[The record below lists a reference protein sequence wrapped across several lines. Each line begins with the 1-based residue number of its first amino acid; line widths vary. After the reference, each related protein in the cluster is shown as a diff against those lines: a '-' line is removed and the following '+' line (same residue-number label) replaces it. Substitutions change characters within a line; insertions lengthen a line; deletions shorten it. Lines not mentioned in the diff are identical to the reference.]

1 MATQENL
8 DSRFGDFVNNVTR
21 KYRSE
26 SQYEFSTPEIGE
38 REFAKNGLYQK
49 ICSIPAQD
57 AIKNGYEICSSNED
71 IINNEETSKINKVL
85 YDFDID
91 AKIAEAVTF
100 NRATGGA
107 VLFLKLDDG
116 EKIDAPV
123 NYNRLVRL
131 YGVNVYNA
139 SEVLPFTYYSNYSD
153 VNFGEVEKYTITDGK
168 TGNSFAVH
176 SSRLLIFDGLTTTG
190 RVRSARDG
198 WGGMVFDNIKD
209 ELSRYDSANR
219 LSISILSRLSQGILK
234 IEGLKQAVNA
244 GEGEK
249 MTKYLEYTDSMRSI
263 MNTLLLDGSDNFD
276 LKNMTLSGYKDIIE
290 QQVVALSAVSQIPIT
305 ILFGRSPAGMNSTGD
320 ADLETY
326 YSLVKR
332 IQTNDM
338 QKNLESLIK
347 IITKCKDYK
356 IAEND
361 YHISFNEVK
370 LLNAKEKAEI
380 ENKKADSL
388 VKIANAVETLHELGA
403 IDNDEIAEY
412 LDTRTDFPINH
423 NYGGG
428 DK

>member
-1 MATQENL
+1 MAKRKKL
-8 DSRFGDFVNNVTR
+8 DSRFGDFANNVTR
-21 KYRSE
+21 KYRSR
-26 SQYEFSTPEIGE
+26 SHYEFSTPQIGE
-38 REFAKNGLYQK
+38 YQFAINGLYQK

-57 AIKNGYEICSSNED
+57 AIKNGYEICSNNED

-91 AKIAEAVTF
+91 AKIAEAVTLS
-100 NRATGGA
+100 RATGGA

-116 EKIDAPV
+116 EPIENPLNINNLLK
-123 NYNRLVRL
+123 L
-131 YGVNVYNA
+131 YGVKVYNA
-139 SEVLPFTYYSNYSD
+139 SEVLPQTYYSNYSD
-153 VNFGEVEKYTITDGK
+153 VNFGEIEKYIINDEK
-168 TGNSFAVH
+168 TGNSFVVH

-190 RVRSARDG
+190 LVRASRNG

-263 MNTLLLDGSDNFD
+263 MNTLLLDGTDSFD

-290 QQVVALSAVSQIPIT
+290 QQEVALSAVSQIPIT

-423 NYGGG
+423 NYGG

>member
-1 MATQENL
+1 MAKTKNL
-8 DSRFGDFVNNVTR
+8 DSRFGDFANNVTR
-21 KYRSE
+21 KFRSR
-26 SQYEFSTPEIGE
+26 SQYEFSTPQLGE
-38 REFAKNGLYQK
+38 YQFAKNGLYQK

-57 AIKNGYEICSSNED
+57 AIKNGYEICSNNENIVND
-71 IINNEETSKINKVL
+71 EETSKINKVL

-91 AKIAEAVTF
+91 AKIAEAVTLS
-100 NRATGGA
+100 RATGGS

-116 EKIDAPV
+116 EPIENPLNINNLLKV
-123 NYNRLVRL
+123 
-131 YGVNVYNA
+131 YGVKVYNA
-139 SEVLPFTYYSNYSD
+139 SEVLPQTYYSNYSD
-153 VNFGEVEKYTITDGK
+153 VNFGEVEKYIINDEK
-168 TGNSFAVH
+168 TGNSFIVH

-190 RVRSARDG
+190 LVRATRNG

-290 QQVVALSAVSQIPIT
+290 QQEVALSAVSQIPIT

-332 IQTNDM
+332 IQINDI

-356 IAEND
+356 IKEND
-361 YHISFNEVK
+361 YHVSFNEVK

-428 DK
+428 KE